1 MDIQY
6 PKGIYQGP
14 TKKRSYI
21 RYNNKTYEIPK
32 PFDQCYFG
40 AQPTKMM
47 TIGNRFND
55 ESGAG
60 QYAKLPAFAVAI
72 YDTIIGAEQTEDYD
86 TMQKGLDW
94 FSRNFTKEYM
104 VLLD

>member
-1 MDIQY
+1 MKIN
-6 PKGIYQGP
+6 
-14 TKKRSYI
+14 
-21 RYNNKTYEIPK
+21 YNNKDYSIPK

-40 AQPTKMM
+40 AEPTKVM

-55 ESGAG
+55 ECQQS
-60 QYAKLPAFAVAI
+60 YAKLPAFAVAI
-72 YDTIIGAEQTEDYD
+72 YDTIIGAEQTEDWD
-86 TMQKGLDW
+86 LMQKGLDW

>member
-1 MDIQY
+1 MEIEY

-21 RYNNKTYEIPK
+21 RYNDKTYEIPK

-40 AQPTKMM
+40 AEPTKLM
-47 TIGNRFND
+47 TIVNRFND
-55 ESGAG
+55 ESN
-60 QYAKLPAFAVAI
+60 QQFAKLPTFAVAI

-86 TMQKGLDW
+86 LMQKGITW
-94 FSRNFTKEYM
+94 FQKNFTNEYYA
-104 VLLD
+104 LLD

>member
-1 MDIQY
+1 MNI
-6 PKGIYQGP
+6 K
-14 TKKRSYI
+14 
-21 RYNNKTYEIPK
+21 YNNKTYTIPK

-40 AQPTKMM
+40 AEPTKVM

-55 ESGAG
+55 EDYQ

-104 VLLD
+104 TLLD

>member
-1 MDIQY
+1 MNI
-6 PKGIYQGP
+6 
-14 TKKRSYI
+14 T
-21 RYNNKTYEIPK
+21 YNNKTYTIPK

-40 AQPTKMM
+40 AQPTKVM

-55 ESGAG
+55 EHSQ

-72 YDTIIGAEQTEDYD
+72 YDTIIGAERTEDYD

-104 VLLD
+104 TLLD

>member
-1 MDIQY
+1 MNI
-6 PKGIYQGP
+6 
-14 TKKRSYI
+14 T
-21 RYNNKTYEIPK
+21 YNNKQYSIPK

-40 AQPTKMM
+40 AEPTKVM

-55 ESGAG
+55 EDSQ

-104 VLLD
+104 ILLD

>member
-1 MDIQY
+1 MNI
-6 PKGIYQGP
+6 
-14 TKKRSYI
+14 T
-21 RYNNKTYEIPK
+21 YNNKTYSIPK
-32 PFDQCYFG
+32 PFNQCYFG
-40 AQPTKMM
+40 SEPTKEI

-55 ESGAG
+55 EYHQ

-86 TMQKGLDW
+86 TMQQGLDW

-104 VLLD
+104 TLLD

>member
-1 MDIQY
+1 MIMN
-6 PKGIYQGP
+6 I
-14 TKKRSYI
+14 T
-21 RYNNKTYEIPK
+21 YNNKQYSIPK

-40 AQPTKMM
+40 AEPTKVM

-55 ESGAG
+55 EGSQ

-72 YDTIIGAEQTEDYD
+72 YDTIIGAEQTEDWD
-86 TMQKGLDW
+86 LMQKGITW
-94 FSRNFTKEYM
+94 FQKNFTDEYY

>member
-1 MDIQY
+1 MNI
-6 PKGIYQGP
+6 
-14 TKKRSYI
+14 T
-21 RYNNKTYEIPK
+21 YNNKTYTIPK
-32 PFDQCYFG
+32 PFDQCFFG
-40 AQPTKMM
+40 NEPTKEI

-55 ESGAG
+55 ENYQ

-94 FSRNFTKEYM
+94 FSRNFTDAYFK
-104 VLLD
+104 LLD

>member
-1 MDIQY
+1 MNI
-6 PKGIYQGP
+6 
-14 TKKRSYI
+14 T
-21 RYNNKTYEIPK
+21 YNNKTYTIPK

-40 AQPTKMM
+40 AEPTKVM

-55 ESGAG
+55 ECSQ

-86 TMQKGLDW
+86 TMQKGLSW
-94 FSRNFTKEYM
+94 FSVNFTKEYM
-104 VLLD
+104 ILLD

>member
-1 MDIQY
+1 M
-6 PKGIYQGP
+6 
-14 TKKRSYI
+14 TKEIINIK
-21 RYNNKTYEIPK
+21 YNGKTYVIPK
-32 PFDQCYFG
+32 PFNQCYFG
-40 AQPTKMM
+40 AEPTKEM
-47 TIGNRFND
+47 TVGNRFND
-55 ESGAG
+55 EDHQ

-104 VLLD
+104 TLLD